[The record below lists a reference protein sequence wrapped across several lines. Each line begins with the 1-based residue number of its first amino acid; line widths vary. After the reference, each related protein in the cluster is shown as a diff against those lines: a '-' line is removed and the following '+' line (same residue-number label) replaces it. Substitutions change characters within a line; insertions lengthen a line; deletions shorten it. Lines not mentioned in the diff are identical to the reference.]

1 MLRIH
6 VVIIDDRLNIT
17 RMEEQDCGR
26 RKGRGGGGACR
37 RCKGWAGEL
46 DKENIG
52 QRVGRG
58 SWGLPAR

>member
-26 RKGRGGGGACR
+26 RKGRGG
-37 RCKGWAGEL
+37 
-46 DKENIG
+46 
-52 QRVGRG
+52 V
-58 SWGLPAR
+58 PAE